1 MGASGQGRRF
11 ENSSRSVSFCPTLVE
26 VHDSLKELWA
36 SFYISVMEYLHIT
49 KRENRFTYYNY
60 FLIKY
65 FLFAEIHKEVYTW
78 NKQLNLDEEERKV
91 SIKGLIRKGI
101 IGLLIVLM
109 SVQGWHGIPIVDTN
123 TAYAADEFND
133 TLIET
138 TIPAV
143 GATEVDGAAPL
154 VIQFKEAVKKS
165 ESAVGNIVITRLQ
178 DNIPVAT
185 IRMDSSDVKIKG
197 TLADPDAPESVDGV
211 GKEVS
216 ITHPLLRGGT
226 YYVQFDSGSLV
237 TVDGTAVKGPTLQQ
251 WKFSTKGIGTAKVS
265 SYYPTLGAV
274 SVPTTSNI
282 QLTYNDSITAGAG
295 KIQIFQG
302 STVVEELD
310 ITAGSPRIVINGRT
324 LTIDPTNN
332 FSNGITYSVVMP
344 EGALRDSVG
353 NDVKGIIRGEWNF
366 TAFSSDPTVLTV
378 STLSPANGASNVS
391 LTNELTVTFSKEL
404 SSAYITGAVTL
415 KNANGVAVPATVLLN
430 STNNRQLRIIPL
442 SSLASN
448 TTYTVDI
455 QGGLLRDNAGN
466 LFTGLNGANSWT
478 FRTLSADTTAP
489 VLKTAK
495 MYSNNIIRLTYD
507 ELLSSLDPFASSF
520 TVTINGENRNVS
532 TSYVS
537 GDSVYVVLDTGVA
550 VGQVVRIAYSPG
562 TGTRKIQDMS
572 FNAAAAF
579 SARDVEN
586 GLDSIM
592 SKPRE
597 GTAYGNTISLYY
609 PETVYINSSDAARQ
623 FSVTADGESVGISS
637 ISTNN
642 SSLVTLSLNRSI
654 QNGEVVRVSYEPGSW
669 PVKDTRGQALAGF
682 SGFYV
687 RNSIDTKAPE
697 FKSAEVSGSTLWI
710 RYNEPLSRTNKPLKS
725 QYSVLVDGK
734 AVFVNDT
741 EIEDDLVTLT
751 LASAVASTQNVSLS
765 YVPGT
770 LRLTDLN
777 GNPAGYVNLAP
788 VTYTYGNGKI
798 LSAVLQGDTVS
809 INFKDPLQAQTALT
823 ASQFAVQLGGSAVSV
838 TSAATSGS
846 LLTLKLSSA
855 ATSGQT
861 GTVSYVPGAVP
872 LRDALNNTIAAF
884 GPLTLQVNGSSTG
897 SQASSRP
904 SWLTELD
911 ASSYGQALLV
921 MNNNTASAE
930 STMSRNNRSTRQFNV
945 DATKLIQTFEYAA
958 SVGKTSEPIVFEV
971 SDSESSAY
979 VGFPLNT
986 LTQIAASYRTG
997 SIGVKYGDRLWTVPL
1012 SNLDLTAMSRSVGT
1026 TGASTGVREPS
1037 FYVQLET
1044 VPVLASGT
1052 LDGMLINS
1060 GAQKLG
1066 NNTDVYLFAFNGNN
1080 NQRMELDLKSQLSMK
1095 LPANTP
1101 TATSVYTY
1109 IDPVTLML
1117 SNVPSSFKN
1126 TVGSVVIQGQINGN
1140 QTVAPVTHTVNYQD
1154 TASHWASAVI
1164 KELSAKWIISA
1175 PNGSFYRPN
1184 ENISRAEFAELVA
1197 RGLGLNGEPTAA
1209 SRFQDVRSGS
1219 VTSAYI
1225 GAAAEA
1231 GIITGN
1237 TDGTFKPDRPITR
1250 EQMAL
1255 MMVRAMNYGGKT
1267 VSLQSSAATTL
1278 SKFKDSNKIQS
1289 KDSVAKAVQEGIIQ
1303 GMTARTFEPQG
1314 NATRAQA
1321 AVMLKRVLD
1330 KLGYL

>member
-1 MGASGQGRRF
+1 M
-11 ENSSRSVSFCPTLVE
+11 E
-26 VHDSLKELWA
+26 LKRIA
-36 SFYISVMEYLHIT
+36 
-49 KRENRFTYYNY
+49 
-60 FLIKY
+60 
-65 FLFAEIHKEVYTW
+65 
-78 NKQLNLDEEERKV
+78 
-91 SIKGLIRKGI
+91 RKGMLGI
-101 IGLLIVLM
+101 LIVMLTA
-109 SVQGWHGIPIVDTN
+109 QGWLTGWSGVEQE
-123 TAYAADEFND
+123 AYAAHALSANGITNTVPAVKGTNVDSSVPFVIDFDKPVQKAPGTQSSIVIKRLDDNTTMGSVLVSSEQVVID
-133 TLIET
+133 PTPPIT
-138 TIPAV
+138 DPTIPDAGDNTPV
-143 GATEVDGAAPL
+143 PATGLRVTITLGKTLPGA
-154 VIQFKEAVKKS
+154 
-165 ESAVGNIVITRLQ
+165 
-178 DNIPVAT
+178 
-185 IRMDSSDVKIKG
+185 
-197 TLADPDAPESVDGV
+197 
-211 GKEVS
+211 
-216 ITHPLLRGGT
+216 T
-226 YYVQFDSGSLV
+226 YYVEIDNKSFVYADNTAFPGLTNKEWTFSTLGLGSTSLV
-237 TVDGTAVKGPTLQQ
+237 SRVPDNAAMVSL
-251 WKFSTKGIGTAKVS
+251 STKVVMTFDKPVTPGRGNLIIYQGRVGGTVFEQI
-265 SYYPTLGAV
+265 PV
-274 SVPTTSNI
+274 N
-282 QLTYNDSITAGAG
+282 AGA
-295 KIQIFQG
+295 
-302 STVVEELD
+302 
-310 ITAGSPRIVINGRT
+310 PRITGFGTN
-324 LTIDPTNN
+324 TITIVPTNN
-332 FSNGITYSVVMP
+332 WNNNTTYYIVMP
-344 EGALRDSVG
+344 EGYLRDSNENDISAISG
-353 NDVKGIIRGEWNF
+353 NVWGFNII
-366 TAFSSDPTVLTV
+366 SDPTSLMV
-378 STLSPANGASNVS
+378 STVSPANGTTNAP
-391 LTNELTVTFSKEL
+391 LTGNLTVTFNKEL
-404 SSAYITGAVTL
+404 DPNYIQNVTL
-415 KNANGVAVPATVLLN
+415 KKSNGATVASKTAIN
-430 STNNRQLRIIPL
+430 SSNNRQLLITPASAL
-442 SSLASN
+442 DSN
-448 TTYTVDI
+448 TNYVVDI
-455 QGGLLRDNAGN
+455 PANTFRDKAGN
-466 LFTGLNGANSWT
+466 TFTGLNGSTSWA
-478 FRTLSADTTAP
+478 FKTLSADTTAP
-489 VLKTAK
+489 VLKNAK
-495 MYSNNIIRLTYD
+495 MHSNNTIRLTYD
-507 ELLSSLDPFASSF
+507 EWLYSTNSLSSTYAV
-520 TVTINGENRNVS
+520 TVNGEKRNVS
-532 TSYVS
+532 STYIS

-550 VGQVVRIAYSPG
+550 VGQIVRITYAPG
-562 TGTRKIQDMS
+562 TTGNRLTDQS
-572 FNAAAAF
+572 SNAAAAF
-579 SARDVEN
+579 GARDVEN
-586 GLDSIM
+586 GLDSVM

-597 GTAYGNTISLYY
+597 GNVYYSTMTLYY
-609 PETVYINSSDAARQ
+609 PETVYITSSDAARQ
-623 FSVTADGESVGISS
+623 FSVTADQSAVGINS
-637 ISTNN
+637 ISVNN
-642 SSLVTLSLNRSI
+642 SSVVTLNLSRSVTD
-654 QNGEVVRVSYEPGSW
+654 GEVVRVAYTPGSW

-687 RNSIDTKAPE
+687 RNSIDTKPPE
-697 FKSAEVSGSTLWI
+697 FKSAEVSGNKLWM
-710 RYNEPLSRTNKPLKS
+710 RYNEPLNTTNKPLNS

-734 AVFVNDT
+734 PVFVNDS
-741 EIEDDLVTLT
+741 EIENDLVTLT
-751 LASAVASTQNVSLS
+751 LATAVKDTQNISLS
-765 YVPGT
+765 YVPGA

-777 GNPAGYVNLAP
+777 NNPAGYLNLTP

-798 LSAVLQGDTVS
+798 LSATLQGDTVQ
-809 INFKDPLQAQTALT
+809 INFRDSIQSQAALT
-823 ASQFAVQLGGSAVSV
+823 ASQFSVVIGNSTTTVLSASASGSVVTLKVDTSAV
-838 TSAATSGS
+838 TSTAT
-846 LLTLKLSSA
+846 
-855 ATSGQT
+855 QT

-872 LRDALNNTIAAF
+872 LRDASNVTVAAF
-884 GPLTLQVNGSSTG
+884 GPLTLQQTNNSSTG
-897 SQASSRP
+897 SQTNSIP
-904 SWLTELD
+904 VWLTELD
-911 ASSYGQALLV
+911 ASSYGQSLLV

-930 STMSRNNRSTRQFNV
+930 SAMSRNNRSTRQFNV
-945 DATKLIQTFEYAA
+945 DATKLIQSFEYASA
-958 SVGKTSEPIVFEV
+958 VGKTMEPIVFEIP
-971 SDSESSAY
+971 DSESSAY
-979 VGFPLNT
+979 VGFPLNA

-1117 SNVPSSFKN
+1117 SNVPSSFKS
-1126 TVGSVVIQGQINGN
+1126 TAGGMVIKGQINGN
-1140 QTVAPVTHTVNYQD
+1140 QTVAPVTRTVNYQD

>member
-1 MGASGQGRRF
+1 MKLNRIAKKGMLGILIVMLTAQGWLTGWSGVKQEVYAAHALSANGITNTVPAVKGTNVDSTVPF
-11 ENSSRSVSFCPTLVE
+11 VIDFDKPVQKAPGTQSS
-26 VHDSLKELWA
+26 
-36 SFYISVMEYLHIT
+36 I
-49 KRENRFTYYNY
+49 
-60 FLIKY
+60 LIKR
-65 FLFAEIHKEVYTW
+65 
-78 NKQLNLDEEERKV
+78 LDDNTTMGSVLV
-91 SIKGLIRKGI
+91 SSDQVVIDPTP
-101 IGLLIVLM
+101 
-109 SVQGWHGIPIVDTN
+109 PITDPTTPDAGDN
-123 TAYAADEFND
+123 T
-133 TLIET
+133 
-138 TIPAV
+138 
-143 GATEVDGAAPL
+143 
-154 VIQFKEAVKKS
+154 
-165 ESAVGNIVITRLQ
+165 
-178 DNIPVAT
+178 PVAATGLRVT
-185 IRMDSSDVKIKG
+185 I
-197 TLADPDAPESVDGV
+197 TL
-211 GKEVS
+211 GKDL
-216 ITHPLLRGGT
+216 PGAT
-226 YYVQFDSGSLV
+226 YYVEIDNKSFVYADNTPFPGLNNKEWTFSTLGLGSTSLV
-237 TVDGTAVKGPTLQQ
+237 SRVPDNAAMVSP
-251 WKFSTKGIGTAKVS
+251 STKVVMTFDKPVNAGRGNLIIYQGRVGGTVFEQI
-265 SYYPTLGAV
+265 PV
-274 SVPTTSNI
+274 N
-282 QLTYNDSITAGAG
+282 AG
-295 KIQIFQG
+295 
-302 STVVEELD
+302 T
-310 ITAGSPRIVINGRT
+310 PRITGFGTN
-324 LTIDPTNN
+324 TITIVPTNN
-332 FSNGITYSVVMP
+332 WNNNTTYYIVMP
-344 EGALRDSVG
+344 EGYLRDSNENDISAISG
-353 NDVKGIIRGEWNF
+353 NVWGFNVI
-366 TAFSSDPTVLTV
+366 SDPTSLMV
-378 STLSPANGASNVS
+378 STVSPANSTTNAP
-391 LTNELTVTFSKEL
+391 LTGNLTVTFNKEL
-404 SSAYITGAVTL
+404 DPKYIQNVTL
-415 KNANGVAVPATVLLN
+415 KKSNGATVASKTVMN
-430 STNNRQLRIIPL
+430 SANNRQLLITPTTAL
-442 SSLASN
+442 DSN
-448 TTYTVDI
+448 TNYVVDI
-455 QGGLLRDNAGN
+455 PANTFRDKAGN
-466 LFTGLNGANSWT
+466 TFTGLNGSTSWA
-478 FRTLSADTTAP
+478 FKTLSADTTAP
-489 VLKTAK
+489 VLKNAK
-495 MYSNNIIRLTYD
+495 MHSNNTIRLTYD
-507 ELLSSLDPFASSF
+507 EWLYSTNSLSSTYAV
-520 TVTINGENRNVS
+520 TVNGEKRNVS
-532 TSYVS
+532 STYIS

-550 VGQVVRIAYSPG
+550 VGQVVRIAYAPG
-562 TGTRKIQDMS
+562 TTGNRLTDQS
-572 FNAAAAF
+572 SNAAAAF
-579 SARDVEN
+579 GARDVEN
-586 GLDSIM
+586 GLDSVM

-597 GTAYGNTISLYY
+597 GNVYYSTITLYY
-609 PETVYINSSDAARQ
+609 PETVYITSSDAARQ
-623 FSVTADGESVGISS
+623 FSVTADQSAVGINS
-637 ISTNN
+637 ISING
-642 SSLVTLSLNRSI
+642 SSVVTLNLSRSI
-654 QNGEVVRVSYEPGSW
+654 TDGEVVRVAYTPGSW

-687 RNSIDTKAPE
+687 RNSIDTKPPE
-697 FKSAEVSGSTLWI
+697 FKSAEVSGNKLWM
-710 RYNEPLSRTNKPLKS
+710 RYNEPLNMTNQPLNS

-734 AVFVNDT
+734 PVFVNDS
-741 EIEDDLVTLT
+741 EIENDLVTLT
-751 LASAVASTQNVSLS
+751 LASAVKDTQNISLS
-765 YVPGT
+765 YVPGA

-777 GNPAGYVNLAP
+777 NNPAGYLNLTP

-798 LSAVLQGDTVS
+798 LSATLQGDTVQ
-809 INFKDPLQAQTALT
+809 INFRDSIQSQAALT
-823 ASQFAVQLGGSAVSV
+823 ASQFSVVIGNSTTTVLSASASGSVVTLKVDTSAV
-838 TSAATSGS
+838 TSTATP
-846 LLTLKLSSA
+846 
-855 ATSGQT
+855 T

-872 LRDALNNTIAAF
+872 LRDASNVTVAAF
-884 GPLTLQVNGSSTG
+884 GPLTLQQTNNSSTS
-897 SQASSRP
+897 SQTKSLPA
-904 SWLTELD
+904 WLTELD
-911 ASSYGQALLV
+911 ASSYSQSLLV

-930 STMSRNNRSTRQFNV
+930 SAMSRNNRSTRQFNV
-945 DATKLIQTFEYAA
+945 DATKLIQTFEYASA
-958 SVGKTSEPIVFEV
+958 VGKTMEPIVFEIP
-971 SDSESSAY
+971 DSESSAY
-979 VGFPLNT
+979 VGFPLNA

-1026 TGASTGVREPS
+1026 TGVSTGVREPS

-1117 SNVPSSFKN
+1117 SNVPSSFKS
-1126 TVGSVVIQGQINGN
+1126 TVGGMVIKGQINGN

-1184 ENISRAEFAELVA
+1184 ENITRAEFAELVA

>member
-1 MGASGQGRRF
+1 M
-11 ENSSRSVSFCPTLVE
+11 E
-26 VHDSLKELWA
+26 LKRIA
-36 SFYISVMEYLHIT
+36 
-49 KRENRFTYYNY
+49 
-60 FLIKY
+60 
-65 FLFAEIHKEVYTW
+65 
-78 NKQLNLDEEERKV
+78 
-91 SIKGLIRKGI
+91 RKGMLGI
-101 IGLLIVLM
+101 LIVMLTA
-109 SVQGWHGIPIVDTN
+109 QGWLTGWSGVEQG
-123 TAYAADEFND
+123 AYAAHVLSANGI
-133 TLIET
+133 TNT
-138 TIPAV
+138 VPAV
-143 GATEVDGAAPL
+143 KGTNV
-154 VIQFKEAVKKS
+154 
-165 ESAVGNIVITRLQ
+165 
-178 DNIPVAT
+178 
-185 IRMDSSDVKIKG
+185 DSSIPFVIDFDKPVQKATGTQSSILIKRLDDNTTMG
-197 TLADPDAPESVDGV
+197 SVLVSSDQVVIDPTPPITDPTTPDAGDSTPVPAIGLRV
-211 GKEVS
+211 TITLGK
-216 ITHPLLRGGT
+216 TLPGAT
-226 YYVQFDSGSLV
+226 YYVEIDNKSFVYADNTPFPGLTNKEWTFSALGLGSTSLV
-237 TVDGTAVKGPTLQQ
+237 SRVPDNAAMVSL
-251 WKFSTKGIGTAKVS
+251 STKVEMTFAKPV
-265 SYYPTLGAV
+265 
-274 SVPTTSNI
+274 
-282 QLTYNDSITAGAG
+282 TAGRGNLIIYQGRVGGTVFEQIPVNAG
-295 KIQIFQG
+295 
-302 STVVEELD
+302 
-310 ITAGSPRIVINGRT
+310 APRITGFGTN
-324 LTIDPTNN
+324 TITIVPTNN
-332 FSNGITYSVVMP
+332 WNNNTTYYIVMP
-344 EGALRDSVG
+344 EGYLRDSNENDISAISG
-353 NDVKGIIRGEWNF
+353 NVWGFNII
-366 TAFSSDPTVLTV
+366 SDPTSLMV
-378 STLSPANGASNVS
+378 STVSPANGTTNAP
-391 LTNELTVTFSKEL
+391 LTGNLTATFNKEL
-404 SSAYITGAVTL
+404 DPNYIQNVTL
-415 KNANGVAVPATVLLN
+415 KKTNGATVASKTAIN
-430 STNNRQLRIIPL
+430 SSNNRQLLITPASAL
-442 SSLASN
+442 DSN
-448 TTYTVDI
+448 TNYVVDI
-455 QGGLLRDNAGN
+455 PANTFRDKAGN
-466 LFTGLNGANSWT
+466 TFTGLNGSTSWA
-478 FRTLSADTTAP
+478 FKTLSADTTAP
-489 VLKTAK
+489 VLKNAK
-495 MYSNNIIRLTYD
+495 MHSNNTIRLTYD
-507 ELLSSLDPFASSF
+507 EWLYSTNSLSSTYAV
-520 TVTINGENRNVS
+520 TVNGEKRNVS
-532 TSYVS
+532 STYIS

-550 VGQVVRIAYSPG
+550 VGQVVRIAYAPG
-562 TGTRKIQDMS
+562 TTGNRLTDQS
-572 FNAAAAF
+572 SNAAAAF
-579 SARDVEN
+579 GARDVEN
-586 GLDSIM
+586 GLDSVM

-597 GTAYGNTISLYY
+597 GNVYYSTMTLYY
-609 PETVYINSSDAARQ
+609 PETVYITSSDAARQ
-623 FSVTADGESVGISS
+623 FSVTADQSAVGINS
-637 ISTNN
+637 ISVNN
-642 SSLVTLSLNRSI
+642 SSVVTLNLSRSVTD
-654 QNGEVVRVSYEPGSW
+654 GEVVRVAYTPGSW

-687 RNSIDTKAPE
+687 RNSIDTKPPE
-697 FKSAEVSGSTLWI
+697 FKSAEVSGNKLWM
-710 RYNEPLSRTNKPLKS
+710 RYNEPLNTTNKPLNS

-734 AVFVNDT
+734 PVFVNDS
-741 EIEDDLVTLT
+741 EIENDLVTLT
-751 LASAVASTQNVSLS
+751 LASAVKDTQNISLS
-765 YVPGT
+765 YVPGA

-777 GNPAGYVNLAP
+777 NNPAGYLNLTP

-798 LSAVLQGDTVS
+798 LSATLQGDTVQ
-809 INFKDPLQAQTALT
+809 INFRDSIQSQAALT
-823 ASQFAVQLGGSAVSV
+823 ASQFSVVIGNSTTTVLSASASGSVVTLKVDTSAV
-838 TSAATSGS
+838 TSTAT
-846 LLTLKLSSA
+846 
-855 ATSGQT
+855 QT

-872 LRDALNNTIAAF
+872 LRDASNVTITAF
-884 GPLTLQVNGSSTG
+884 GPLTLQQTNNSSTS
-897 SQASSRP
+897 SQTNSLPA
-904 SWLTELD
+904 WLTELD
-911 ASSYGQALLV
+911 ASSYGQSLLV

-930 STMSRNNRSTRQFNV
+930 SAMSRNNRSTRQFNV
-945 DATKLIQTFEYAA
+945 DATKLIKTFEYASA
-958 SVGKTSEPIVFEV
+958 VGKTMEPIVFEIP
-971 SDSESSAY
+971 DSESSAY
-979 VGFPLNT
+979 VGFPLNA

-1117 SNVPSSFKN
+1117 SNVPSSFKS
-1126 TVGSVVIQGQINGN
+1126 TAGGMVIKGQINGN
-1140 QTVAPVTHTVNYQD
+1140 QTVAPVTRTVNYQD

>member
-1 MGASGQGRRF
+1 
-11 ENSSRSVSFCPTLVE
+11 
-26 VHDSLKELWA
+26 
-36 SFYISVMEYLHIT
+36 
-49 KRENRFTYYNY
+49 
-60 FLIKY
+60 
-65 FLFAEIHKEVYTW
+65 
-78 NKQLNLDEEERKV
+78 
-91 SIKGLIRKGI
+91 
-101 IGLLIVLM
+101 
-109 SVQGWHGIPIVDTN
+109 
-123 TAYAADEFND
+123 
-133 TLIET
+133 
-138 TIPAV
+138 
-143 GATEVDGAAPL
+143 
-154 VIQFKEAVKKS
+154 
-165 ESAVGNIVITRLQ
+165 
-178 DNIPVAT
+178 
-185 IRMDSSDVKIKG
+185 
-197 TLADPDAPESVDGV
+197 
-211 GKEVS
+211 
-216 ITHPLLRGGT
+216 
-226 YYVQFDSGSLV
+226 
-237 TVDGTAVKGPTLQQ
+237 
-251 WKFSTKGIGTAKVS
+251 
-265 SYYPTLGAV
+265 
-274 SVPTTSNI
+274 
-282 QLTYNDSITAGAG
+282 
-295 KIQIFQG
+295 
-302 STVVEELD
+302 
-310 ITAGSPRIVINGRT
+310 
-324 LTIDPTNN
+324 
-332 FSNGITYSVVMP
+332 MP
-344 EGALRDSVG
+344 EGFLRDQQG
-353 NDVKGIIRGEWNF
+353 NDINSINGMDWGFNVQ
-366 TAFSSDPTVLTV
+366 SDPTSLTV
-378 STLSPANGASNVS
+378 STVSPTNGTTNAPLTGNLTITFNKELDPIFTGKAILKKANGA
-391 LTNELTVTFSKEL
+391 TVESTTTFS
-404 SSAYITGAVTL
+404 S
-415 KNANGVAVPATVLLN
+415 
-430 STNNRQLRIIPL
+430 NNRQLIITPTSTL
-442 SSLASN
+442 ENNSS
-448 TTYTVDI
+448 YTVDI
-455 QGGLLRDNAGN
+455 PANTFRDQAGN
-466 LFTGLNGANSWT
+466 TFAGLNGSTAWA
-478 FRTLSADTTAP
+478 FKTLSRDTTVP
-489 VLKTAK
+489 VIKSAK
-495 MYSNNIIRLTYD
+495 MHSNNTIRLTYD
-507 ELLSSLDPFASSF
+507 KWLNDISPLSSSY
-520 TVTINGENRNVS
+520 TVTVNGENRNVS
-532 TSYVS
+532 STYIS

-550 VGQVVRIAYSPG
+550 VGQIVRITYAPG
-562 TGTRKIQDMS
+562 TTGNRLTDQS
-572 FNAAAAF
+572 SNAAAAF
-579 SARDVEN
+579 GARDVEN
-586 GLDSIM
+586 GLDSVM

-597 GTAYGNTISLYY
+597 GNVYYSTMTLYY
-609 PETVYINSSDAARQ
+609 PETVYITSSDAARQ
-623 FSVTADGESVGISS
+623 FSVTADQSAVGINS
-637 ISTNN
+637 ISING
-642 SSLVTLSLNRSI
+642 SSVVTLNLSRSI
-654 QNGEVVRVSYEPGSW
+654 TDGEVVRVAYTPGSW

-687 RNSIDTKAPE
+687 RNSIDTKPPE
-697 FKSAEVSGSTLWI
+697 FKSAEVSGNKLWM
-710 RYNEPLSRTNKPLKS
+710 RYNEPLNTTNKPLNS

-734 AVFVNDT
+734 PVFVNDS
-741 EIEDDLVTLT
+741 EIENDLVTLT
-751 LASAVASTQNVSLS
+751 LASAVKDTQNISLS
-765 YVPGT
+765 YVPGA

-777 GNPAGYVNLAP
+777 NNPAGYLNLTP

-798 LSAVLQGDTVS
+798 LSATLQGDTVQ
-809 INFKDPLQAQTALT
+809 INFRDSIQSQAALT
-823 ASQFAVQLGGSAVSV
+823 ASQFSVVIGNSTTTVLSASASGSVV
-838 TSAATSGS
+838 TLKVDTSAITSIAT
-846 LLTLKLSSA
+846 
-855 ATSGQT
+855 QT

-872 LRDALNNTIAAF
+872 LRDASNVTVAAF
-884 GPLTLQVNGSSTG
+884 GPLTLQQTNNSSTS
-897 SQASSRP
+897 SQTNSLPA
-904 SWLTELD
+904 WLTELD
-911 ASSYGQALLV
+911 ASSYGQSLLV

-930 STMSRNNRSTRQFNV
+930 SAMSRNNRSTRQFNV
-945 DATKLIQTFEYAA
+945 DATKLIKTFEYASA
-958 SVGKTSEPIVFEV
+958 VGKTMEPIVFEV
-971 SDSESSAY
+971 PDSESSAY
-979 VGFPLNT
+979 VGFPLNA

-1117 SNVPSSFKN
+1117 SNVPSSFKS
-1126 TVGSVVIQGQINGN
+1126 TAGGMVIKGQINGN
-1140 QTVAPVTHTVNYQD
+1140 QTVAPVTRTVNYQD

>member
-1 MGASGQGRRF
+1 
-11 ENSSRSVSFCPTLVE
+11 
-26 VHDSLKELWA
+26 LK
-36 SFYISVMEYLHIT
+36 
-49 KRENRFTYYNY
+49 
-60 FLIKY
+60 
-65 FLFAEIHKEVYTW
+65 
-78 NKQLNLDEEERKV
+78 QDEEEGTV
-91 SIKGLIRKGI
+91 SLKRTARRGI
-101 IGLLIVLM
+101 IGLLIMLM
-109 SVQGWHGIPIVDTN
+109 SIQGWQGIPFMNTN
-123 TAYAADEFND
+123 TVYAADEFND
-133 TLIET
+133 TLIEA

-154 VIQFKEAVKKS
+154 VIRFKEAVKKS
-165 ESAVGNIVITRLQ
+165 ENAVGNVVIRRFQ
-178 DNIPVAT
+178 DNTPVAT

-197 TLADPDAPESVDGV
+197 TLADPDAPESVEGV
-211 GKEVS
+211 GEEVS
-216 ITHPLLRGGT
+216 IAHPLLRGGT
-226 YYVQFDSGSLV
+226 YYIQFDSGSLL
-237 TVDGTAVKGPTLQQ
+237 TADGGTAVKGLTSQQ
-251 WKFSTKGIGTAKVS
+251 WKFSTKGIGTAKVT
-265 SYYPTLGAV
+265 SYFPNLGAV

-282 QLTYNDSITAGAG
+282 QLTYSDSISAGAG
-295 KIQIFQG
+295 KIQLLQG
-302 STVVEELD
+302 STVVEEVD
-310 ITAGSPRIVINGRT
+310 IAAAAPRIVINGRT

-332 FSNGITYSVVMP
+332 FLNNTTYSVVIP
-344 EGALRDSVG
+344 EGVLRDSVG
-353 NDVKGIIRGEWNF
+353 NDVKGISQGEWNF
-366 TAFSSDPTVLTV
+366 TAFSSDPSALTV
-378 STLSPANGASNVS
+378 SSLSPTNGASNVS

-404 SSAYITGAVTL
+404 SSAYITGAVIL
-415 KNANGVAVPATVLLN
+415 KNANGVAIPATVLLN

-442 SSLASN
+442 NGLTSN

-455 QGGLLRDNAGN
+455 LGGFLRDNAGN

-478 FRTLSADTTAP
+478 FRTLGSDTTAP

-495 MYSNNIIRLTYD
+495 MYSNSIIRLTYD
-507 ELLSSLDPFASSF
+507 ELLSSIDPFASSF
-520 TVTINGENRNVS
+520 TVTVNGENRNVS

-550 VGQVVRIAYSPG
+550 VGQVVRIAYAPG
-562 TGTRKIQDMS
+562 TGTRKIQDLS

-586 GLDSIM
+586 NLDSIM

-597 GTAYGNTISLYY
+597 GTAYNSTISLYY
-609 PETVYINSSDAARQ
+609 PETVYINSSDAVRQ
-623 FSVTADGESVGISS
+623 FSVTADGISVGINS

-642 SSLVTLSLNRSI
+642 SSLVTLSLSRSI

-687 RNSIDTKAPE
+687 RNSLDTKAPE
-697 FKSAEVSGSTLWI
+697 FKNAEVSGTTLWI

-751 LASAVASTQNVSLS
+751 LASAVSSTQNVSLS

-777 GNPAGYVNLAP
+777 GNPAGYINLAP

-823 ASQFAVQLGGSAVSV
+823 ASQFNVQLGGSAVSV
-838 TSAATSGS
+838 LSAASSGS
-846 LLTLKLSSA
+846 VVTLKLSSS

-872 LRDALNNTIAAF
+872 LRDALNNTIVAF
-884 GPLTLQVNGSSTG
+884 GPLNLQVNGSSTG
-897 SQASSRP
+897 SQTNGRP

-911 ASSYGQALLV
+911 ASSYGQAVLV
-921 MNNNTASAE
+921 ISNDTATNVSA
-930 STMSRNNRSTRQFNV
+930 MSRNNLSTRQFNV
-945 DATKLIQTFEYAA
+945 DAAKLLQAFEYART
-958 SVGKTSEPIVFEV
+958 VGKTALPVVFEMNA
-971 SDSESSAY
+971 DESSAY
-979 VGFPLNT
+979 VGFPLSA
-986 LTQIAASYRTG
+986 LAQLASSNRTG
-997 SIGVKYGDRLWTVPL
+997 SIGIKYGDRLWTLPL
-1012 SNLDLTAMSRSVGT
+1012 SGLDVSSMIQGVGGSTSVG
-1026 TGASTGVREPS
+1026 SS
-1037 FYVQLET
+1037 YLYVQIET
-1044 VPVLASGT
+1044 VPVSGSGT
-1052 LDGMLINS
+1052 LDGLLLAA

-1066 NNTDVYLFAFNGNN
+1066 NNTNIYLSAFNGNN
-1080 NQRMELDLKSQLSMK
+1080 NLRVEQNIKSLLAIQLPLK
-1095 LPANTP
+1095 TP
-1101 TATSVYTY
+1101 TTTSGLTY
-1109 IDPVTLML
+1109 MDPGTFIL
-1117 SNVPSSFKN
+1117 SNVPSSFKTTIN
-1126 TVGSVVIQGQINGN
+1126 GVVIQGQLNGN
-1140 QTVAPVTHTVNYQD
+1140 QTVVPVTHIVNYQD
-1154 TASHWASAVI
+1154 TSSHWASAVI
-1164 KELSAKWIISA
+1164 KELSAKWIIGT
-1175 PNGSFYRPN
+1175 PNGSFYGPN
-1184 ENISRAEFAELVA
+1184 QNITRAEFAELVA
-1197 RGLGLNGEPTAA
+1197 RGLGLPGNQTAA
-1209 SRFQDVRSGS
+1209 GRFRDVLGGGT
-1219 VTSAYI
+1219 TSAYI

-1250 EQMAL
+1250 EQMSI

-1267 VSLQSSAATTL
+1267 VSLQSSAASTL

-1303 GMTARTFEPQG
+1303 GMTSKTFVPQG

-1321 AVMLKRVLD
+1321 AVMLKRALD

>member
-1 MGASGQGRRF
+1 M
-11 ENSSRSVSFCPTLVE
+11 E
-26 VHDSLKELWA
+26 LKRIA
-36 SFYISVMEYLHIT
+36 
-49 KRENRFTYYNY
+49 
-60 FLIKY
+60 
-65 FLFAEIHKEVYTW
+65 
-78 NKQLNLDEEERKV
+78 
-91 SIKGLIRKGI
+91 RKGMLGI
-101 IGLLIVLM
+101 LIVMLTA
-109 SVQGWHGIPIVDTN
+109 QGWLTGWSGVEQG
-123 TAYAADEFND
+123 AYAAHVLSANGI
-133 TLIET
+133 TNT
-138 TIPAV
+138 VPAV
-143 GATEVDGAAPL
+143 KGTNV
-154 VIQFKEAVKKS
+154 
-165 ESAVGNIVITRLQ
+165 
-178 DNIPVAT
+178 
-185 IRMDSSDVKIKG
+185 DSSIPFVIDFDKPVQKAPGTQSSILIKRLDDNTTMG
-197 TLADPDAPESVDGV
+197 SVLVSSEQVVIDPTPPITDPTTPDAGDNTPVPATGLRV
-211 GKEVS
+211 TITLGK
-216 ITHPLLRGGT
+216 TLPGAT
-226 YYVQFDSGSLV
+226 YYVEIDNKSFVYADNTAFPGLTNKEWTFSTLGLGSTSLV
-237 TVDGTAVKGPTLQQ
+237 SRVPDNAAMVSL
-251 WKFSTKGIGTAKVS
+251 STKVVMTFDKPVTPGRGNLIIYQGRVGGTVFEQI
-265 SYYPTLGAV
+265 PV
-274 SVPTTSNI
+274 N
-282 QLTYNDSITAGAG
+282 AGA
-295 KIQIFQG
+295 
-302 STVVEELD
+302 
-310 ITAGSPRIVINGRT
+310 PRITGFGTN
-324 LTIDPTNN
+324 TITIVPTNN
-332 FSNGITYSVVMP
+332 WNNNTTYYIVMP
-344 EGALRDSVG
+344 EGYLRDSNENDISAISG
-353 NDVKGIIRGEWNF
+353 NVWGFNII
-366 TAFSSDPTVLTV
+366 SDPTSLMV
-378 STLSPANGASNVS
+378 STVSPANGTTNAP
-391 LTNELTVTFSKEL
+391 LTGNLTVTFNKEL
-404 SSAYITGAVTL
+404 DPNYIQNVTL
-415 KNANGVAVPATVLLN
+415 KKSNGATVASKTAIN
-430 STNNRQLRIIPL
+430 SANNRQLLITPANAL
-442 SSLASN
+442 DSN
-448 TTYTVDI
+448 TNYVVDI
-455 QGGLLRDNAGN
+455 PANTFRDKAGN
-466 LFTGLNGANSWT
+466 TFTGLNGSTSWA
-478 FRTLSADTTAP
+478 FKTLSADTTAP
-489 VLKTAK
+489 VLKNAK
-495 MYSNNIIRLTYD
+495 MHSNNTIRLTYD
-507 ELLSSLDPFASSF
+507 EWLYSTNSLSSTYAV
-520 TVTINGENRNVS
+520 TVNGEKRNVS
-532 TSYVS
+532 STYIS

-550 VGQVVRIAYSPG
+550 VGQVVRIAYAPG
-562 TGTRKIQDMS
+562 TTGNRLTDQS
-572 FNAAAAF
+572 SNAAAAF
-579 SARDVEN
+579 GARDVEN
-586 GLDSIM
+586 GLDSVM

-597 GTAYGNTISLYY
+597 GNVYYSTMTLYY
-609 PETVYINSSDAARQ
+609 PETVYITSSDAARQ
-623 FSVTADGESVGISS
+623 FSVTADQSAVGINS
-637 ISTNN
+637 ISVNN
-642 SSLVTLSLNRSI
+642 SSVVTLNLSRSVTD
-654 QNGEVVRVSYEPGSW
+654 GEVVRVAYTPGSW

-687 RNSIDTKAPE
+687 RNSIDTKPPE
-697 FKSAEVSGSTLWI
+697 FKSAEVSGNKLWM
-710 RYNEPLSRTNKPLKS
+710 RYNEPLNTTNKPLNS

-734 AVFVNDT
+734 PVFVNDS
-741 EIEDDLVTLT
+741 EIENDLVTLT
-751 LASAVASTQNVSLS
+751 LASAVKDTQNISLS
-765 YVPGT
+765 YVPGA

-777 GNPAGYVNLAP
+777 NNPAGYLNLTP

-798 LSAVLQGDTVS
+798 LSATLQGDTVQ
-809 INFKDPLQAQTALT
+809 INFRDSIQSQAALT
-823 ASQFAVQLGGSAVSV
+823 ASQFSVVIGNSTTTVLSASASGSVVTLKVDTSAV
-838 TSAATSGS
+838 TSTAT
-846 LLTLKLSSA
+846 
-855 ATSGQT
+855 QT

-872 LRDALNNTIAAF
+872 LRDASNVTVAAF
-884 GPLTLQVNGSSTG
+884 GPLTLQQTNNSSTS
-897 SQASSRP
+897 SQTNSLPA
-904 SWLTELD
+904 WLTELD
-911 ASSYGQALLV
+911 ASSYGQSLLV

-930 STMSRNNRSTRQFNV
+930 SAMSRNNRSTRQFNV
-945 DATKLIQTFEYAA
+945 DATKLIKTFEYASA
-958 SVGKTSEPIVFEV
+958 VGKTMEPIVFEIP
-971 SDSESSAY
+971 DSESSAY
-979 VGFPLNT
+979 VGFPLNA

-1117 SNVPSSFKN
+1117 SNVPSSFKS
-1126 TVGSVVIQGQINGN
+1126 TAGGMVIKGQINGN
-1140 QTVAPVTHTVNYQD
+1140 QTVAPVTRTVNYQD

-1209 SRFQDVRSGS
+1209 SRFQDVRNGS

>member
-1 MGASGQGRRF
+1 MK
-11 ENSSRSVSFCPTLVE
+11 
-26 VHDSLKELWA
+26 LKRIA
-36 SFYISVMEYLHIT
+36 
-49 KRENRFTYYNY
+49 
-60 FLIKY
+60 
-65 FLFAEIHKEVYTW
+65 
-78 NKQLNLDEEERKV
+78 
-91 SIKGLIRKGI
+91 RKGI
-101 IGLLIVLM
+101 LGLLIVMLTA
-109 SVQGWHGIPIVDTN
+109 QGWLTGWSGVERE
-123 TAYAADEFND
+123 AYAAHALSANGI
-133 TLIET
+133 TNT
-138 TIPAV
+138 VPAV
-143 GATEVDGAAPL
+143 KGTNV
-154 VIQFKEAVKKS
+154 
-165 ESAVGNIVITRLQ
+165 
-178 DNIPVAT
+178 
-185 IRMDSSDVKIKG
+185 DSSVPFVIDFDKPVQKAPGTQSSILIKRLDDNTTMG
-197 TLADPDAPESVDGV
+197 SVLVSSDQVVIDPTPPITDPTTPDAGDSTPVPAIGLRV
-211 GKEVS
+211 TITLGK
-216 ITHPLLRGGT
+216 TLPGAT
-226 YYVQFDSGSLV
+226 YYVEIDNKSFVYADNTAFPGLTNKEWTFSTRGLGSTSLV
-237 TVDGTAVKGPTLQQ
+237 SRVPDNAAMVSL
-251 WKFSTKGIGTAKVS
+251 STKVVMTFDKPV
-265 SYYPTLGAV
+265 
-274 SVPTTSNI
+274 
-282 QLTYNDSITAGAG
+282 TAGRG
-295 KIQIFQG
+295 NLIIYQGRVGGTVFEQIP
-302 STVVEELD
+302 VN
-310 ITAGSPRIVINGRT
+310 AGSPRITGFGTN
-324 LTIDPTNN
+324 TITIVPTNN
-332 FSNGITYSVVMP
+332 WNNNTTYYIVMP
-344 EGALRDSVG
+344 EGYLRDSNENDISAISG
-353 NDVKGIIRGEWNF
+353 NVWGFNII
-366 TAFSSDPTVLTV
+366 SDPTSLMV
-378 STLSPANGASNVS
+378 STVSPANGTTNAP
-391 LTNELTVTFSKEL
+391 LTGNLTVTFNKEL
-404 SSAYITGAVTL
+404 DPNYIQNVTL
-415 KNANGVAVPATVLLN
+415 KKSNGATVASKTVMN
-430 STNNRQLRIIPL
+430 SANNRQLLITPANAL
-442 SSLASN
+442 DSN
-448 TTYTVDI
+448 TNYVVDI
-455 QGGLLRDNAGN
+455 PANTFRDKAGN
-466 LFTGLNGANSWT
+466 TFTGLNGSTSWA
-478 FRTLSADTTAP
+478 FKTLSADTTAP
-489 VLKTAK
+489 VLKNAK
-495 MYSNNIIRLTYD
+495 MHSNNTIRLTYD
-507 ELLSSLDPFASSF
+507 EWLYSTNSLSSTYAV
-520 TVTINGENRNVS
+520 TVNGEKRNVS
-532 TSYVS
+532 STYIS

-550 VGQVVRIAYSPG
+550 VGQVVRIAYAPG
-562 TGTRKIQDMS
+562 TTGNRLTDQS
-572 FNAAAAF
+572 SNAAAAF
-579 SARDVEN
+579 GARDVEN
-586 GLDSIM
+586 GLDSVM

-597 GTAYGNTISLYY
+597 GNVYYSTMTLYY
-609 PETVYINSSDAARQ
+609 PETVYITSSDAARQ
-623 FSVTADGESVGISS
+623 FSVTADQSAVGINS
-637 ISTNN
+637 ISING
-642 SSLVTLSLNRSI
+642 SSVVTLNLSRSI
-654 QNGEVVRVSYEPGSW
+654 TDGEVVRVAYTPGSW

-687 RNSIDTKAPE
+687 RNSIDTKPPE
-697 FKSAEVSGSTLWI
+697 FKSAEVSGNKLWM
-710 RYNEPLSRTNKPLKS
+710 RYNEPLNTTNKPLNS

-734 AVFVNDT
+734 PVFVNDS
-741 EIEDDLVTLT
+741 EIENDLVTLT
-751 LASAVASTQNVSLS
+751 LASAVKDTQNISLS
-765 YVPGT
+765 YVPGA

-777 GNPAGYVNLAP
+777 NNPAGYLNLTP

-798 LSAVLQGDTVS
+798 LSATLQGDTVQ
-809 INFKDPLQAQTALT
+809 INFRDSIQSQAALT
-823 ASQFAVQLGGSAVSV
+823 ASQFSVVIGNSTTTVLSASASGSVVTLKVDTSAV
-838 TSAATSGS
+838 TSTAT
-846 LLTLKLSSA
+846 
-855 ATSGQT
+855 QT

-872 LRDALNNTIAAF
+872 LRDASNVTVAAF
-884 GPLTLQVNGSSTG
+884 GPLTLQQTNNSSTS
-897 SQASSRP
+897 SQTNSLPA
-904 SWLTELD
+904 WLTELD
-911 ASSYGQALLV
+911 ASSYGQSLLV

-930 STMSRNNRSTRQFNV
+930 SAMSRNNRSTRQFNV
-945 DATKLIQTFEYAA
+945 DATKLIKTFEYASA
-958 SVGKTSEPIVFEV
+958 VGKTMEPIVFEIP
-971 SDSESSAY
+971 DSESSAY
-979 VGFPLNT
+979 VGFPLNA

-1117 SNVPSSFKN
+1117 SNVPSSFKS
-1126 TVGSVVIQGQINGN
+1126 TAGGIVIQGQINGN

-1250 EQMAL
+1250 EQMAI
-1255 MMVRAMNYGGKT
+1255 MMVRALNYGGKT

>member
-1 MGASGQGRRF
+1 M
-11 ENSSRSVSFCPTLVE
+11 E
-26 VHDSLKELWA
+26 LKRIA
-36 SFYISVMEYLHIT
+36 
-49 KRENRFTYYNY
+49 
-60 FLIKY
+60 
-65 FLFAEIHKEVYTW
+65 
-78 NKQLNLDEEERKV
+78 
-91 SIKGLIRKGI
+91 RKGMLGI
-101 IGLLIVLM
+101 LIVMLTA
-109 SVQGWHGIPIVDTN
+109 QGWLTGWSGVEQG
-123 TAYAADEFND
+123 AYAAHALSANGI
-133 TLIET
+133 TNT
-138 TIPAV
+138 VPAV
-143 GATEVDGAAPL
+143 KGT
-154 VIQFKEAVKKS
+154 
-165 ESAVGNIVITRLQ
+165 NI
-178 DNIPVAT
+178 
-185 IRMDSSDVKIKG
+185 DSSVPFVIDFDKPVQKAPGTQSSILIKRLDDNTTMG
-197 TLADPDAPESVDGV
+197 SVLVSSEQVVIDPTPPITDPTTPDAGDNTPVPATGLRV
-211 GKEVS
+211 TITLGK
-216 ITHPLLRGGT
+216 TLPGAT
-226 YYVQFDSGSLV
+226 YYVEIDNKSFVYADNTAFPGLTNKEWTFSTLGLGSTSLV
-237 TVDGTAVKGPTLQQ
+237 SRVPDNAAMVSL
-251 WKFSTKGIGTAKVS
+251 STKVVMTFDKPVTPGRGNLFIYQGRVGGTVFEQI
-265 SYYPTLGAV
+265 PV
-274 SVPTTSNI
+274 N
-282 QLTYNDSITAGAG
+282 AGA
-295 KIQIFQG
+295 
-302 STVVEELD
+302 
-310 ITAGSPRIVINGRT
+310 PRITGFGTN
-324 LTIDPTNN
+324 TITIVPTNN
-332 FSNGITYSVVMP
+332 WNNNTTYYIVMP
-344 EGALRDSVG
+344 EGYLRDSNENDISAISG
-353 NDVKGIIRGEWNF
+353 NVWGFNII
-366 TAFSSDPTVLTV
+366 SDPTSLMV
-378 STLSPANGASNVS
+378 STVSPANGTTNAP
-391 LTNELTVTFSKEL
+391 LTGNLTVTFNKEL
-404 SSAYITGAVTL
+404 DPNYIQNVTL
-415 KNANGVAVPATVLLN
+415 KKSNGATVASKTAIN
-430 STNNRQLRIIPL
+430 SSNNRQLLITPASAL
-442 SSLASN
+442 DSN
-448 TTYTVDI
+448 TNYVVDI
-455 QGGLLRDNAGN
+455 PANTFRDKTGN
-466 LFTGLNGANSWT
+466 TFTGLNGSTSWA
-478 FRTLSADTTAP
+478 FKTLSADTTAP
-489 VLKTAK
+489 VLKNAK
-495 MYSNNIIRLTYD
+495 MHSNNTIRLTYD
-507 ELLSSLDPFASSF
+507 EWLYSTNSLSSTYAV
-520 TVTINGENRNVS
+520 TVNGEKRNVS
-532 TSYVS
+532 STYIS

-550 VGQVVRIAYSPG
+550 VGQVVRIAYAPG
-562 TGTRKIQDMS
+562 TTGNRLTDQS
-572 FNAAAAF
+572 SNAAAAF
-579 SARDVEN
+579 GARDVEN
-586 GLDSIM
+586 GLDSVM

-597 GTAYGNTISLYY
+597 GNVYYSTMTLYY
-609 PETVYINSSDAARQ
+609 PETVYITSSDAARQ
-623 FSVTADGESVGISS
+623 FSVTADQSAVGINS
-637 ISTNN
+637 ISING
-642 SSLVTLSLNRSI
+642 SSVVTLNLSRSI
-654 QNGEVVRVSYEPGSW
+654 TDGEVVRVAYTPGSW

-687 RNSIDTKAPE
+687 RNSIDTKPPE
-697 FKSAEVSGSTLWI
+697 FKSAEVSGNKLWM
-710 RYNEPLSRTNKPLKS
+710 RYNEPMNTTNKPLNS

-734 AVFVNDT
+734 PVFVNDS
-741 EIEDDLVTLT
+741 EIENDLVTLT
-751 LASAVASTQNVSLS
+751 LASAVKDTQNISLS
-765 YVPGT
+765 YVPGA

-777 GNPAGYVNLAP
+777 NNPAGYLNLTP

-798 LSAVLQGDTVS
+798 LSATLQGDTVQ
-809 INFKDPLQAQTALT
+809 INFRDSIQSQAALT
-823 ASQFAVQLGGSAVSV
+823 ASQFSVVIGNSNTTVLSASASGSVVTLKVDTSAV
-838 TSAATSGS
+838 TSTAT
-846 LLTLKLSSA
+846 
-855 ATSGQT
+855 QT

-872 LRDALNNTIAAF
+872 LRDASNVTVAAF
-884 GPLTLQVNGSSTG
+884 GPLTLQQTNNSSTS
-897 SQASSRP
+897 SQTNSLPA
-904 SWLTELD
+904 WLTELD
-911 ASSYGQALLV
+911 ASSYGQSLLV

-930 STMSRNNRSTRQFNV
+930 SAMSRNNRSTRQFNV
-945 DATKLIQTFEYAA
+945 DATKLIQTFEYASA
-958 SVGKTSEPIVFEV
+958 VGKTMEPIVFEIP
-971 SDSESSAY
+971 DSESSAY
-979 VGFPLNT
+979 VGFPLNA

-1117 SNVPSSFKN
+1117 SNVPSSFKS
-1126 TVGSVVIQGQINGN
+1126 TAGGMVIKGQINGN
-1140 QTVAPVTHTVNYQD
+1140 QTVAPVTRTVNYQD

>member
-1 MGASGQGRRF
+1 MK
-11 ENSSRSVSFCPTLVE
+11 
-26 VHDSLKELWA
+26 LKRIA
-36 SFYISVMEYLHIT
+36 
-49 KRENRFTYYNY
+49 
-60 FLIKY
+60 
-65 FLFAEIHKEVYTW
+65 
-78 NKQLNLDEEERKV
+78 
-91 SIKGLIRKGI
+91 RKGI
-101 IGLLIVLM
+101 LGLLIVMLTA
-109 SVQGWHGIPIVDTN
+109 QGWLTGWSGVERE
-123 TAYAADEFND
+123 AYAAHALSANGI
-133 TLIET
+133 TNT
-138 TIPAV
+138 VPAV
-143 GATEVDGAAPL
+143 KGTNVDSSVPFVIDFDKPVQKATGT
-154 VIQFKEAVKKS
+154 QS
-165 ESAVGNIVITRLQ
+165 SIVIKRLD
-178 DNIPVAT
+178 DNTAMGSVLV
-185 IRMDSSDVKIKG
+185 SSDQVVIDP
-197 TLADPDAPESVDGV
+197 TPPITDPTTPDAGDNTPVPATGLRV
-211 GKEVS
+211 TITLGK
-216 ITHPLLRGGT
+216 TLPGAT
-226 YYVQFDSGSLV
+226 YYVEIDNKSFVYADNTAFPGLTNKEWTFSTLGLGSTSLV
-237 TVDGTAVKGPTLQQ
+237 SRVPDNAAMVSL
-251 WKFSTKGIGTAKVS
+251 STKVVMTFDKPV
-265 SYYPTLGAV
+265 
-274 SVPTTSNI
+274 
-282 QLTYNDSITAGAG
+282 TAGRGNLIIYQGRVGGTVFEQIPVNAG
-295 KIQIFQG
+295 
-302 STVVEELD
+302 
-310 ITAGSPRIVINGRT
+310 APRITGFGTN
-324 LTIDPTNN
+324 TITIVPTNN
-332 FSNGITYSVVMP
+332 WNNNTTYYIVMP
-344 EGALRDSVG
+344 EGYLRDSNENDISAISG
-353 NDVKGIIRGEWNF
+353 NVWGFNII
-366 TAFSSDPTVLTV
+366 SDPTSLMV
-378 STLSPANGASNVS
+378 STVSPANGTTNAP
-391 LTNELTVTFSKEL
+391 LTGNLTVTFNKEL
-404 SSAYITGAVTL
+404 DPNYIQNVTL
-415 KNANGVAVPATVLLN
+415 KKSNGATVASKTAIN
-430 STNNRQLRIIPL
+430 SANNRQLLITPTNAL
-442 SSLASN
+442 DSN
-448 TTYTVDI
+448 TNYVVDI
-455 QGGLLRDNAGN
+455 PANTFRDKAGN
-466 LFTGLNGANSWT
+466 TFTGLNGSTSWA
-478 FRTLSADTTAP
+478 FKTLSADTTAP
-489 VLKTAK
+489 VLKNAK
-495 MYSNNIIRLTYD
+495 MHSNNTIRLTYD
-507 ELLSSLDPFASSF
+507 EWLYSTNSLSSTYAV
-520 TVTINGENRNVS
+520 TVNGEKRNVS
-532 TSYVS
+532 STYIS
-537 GDSVYVVLDTGVA
+537 GDSVYVVMDTGVA
-550 VGQVVRIAYSPG
+550 VGQVVRIAYTPG
-562 TGTRKIQDMS
+562 TTGNRLTDQS
-572 FNAAAAF
+572 SNAAAAF
-579 SARDVEN
+579 GARDVEN
-586 GLDSIM
+586 GLDSVM

-597 GTAYGNTISLYY
+597 GNVYYSTITLYY
-609 PETVYINSSDAARQ
+609 PETVYITSSDAARQ
-623 FSVTADGESVGISS
+623 FSVTADQSAVGINS
-637 ISTNN
+637 ISING
-642 SSLVTLSLNRSI
+642 SSVVTLNLSRSI
-654 QNGEVVRVSYEPGSW
+654 TDGEVVRVAYTPGSW

-687 RNSIDTKAPE
+687 RNSIDTKPPE
-697 FKSAEVSGSTLWI
+697 FKSAEVSGNKLWM
-710 RYNEPLSRTNKPLKS
+710 RYNEPLITTNKPLNS

-734 AVFVNDT
+734 PVFVNDS
-741 EIEDDLVTLT
+741 EIENDLVTLT
-751 LASAVASTQNVSLS
+751 LASAVKDTQNISLS
-765 YVPGT
+765 YVPGA

-777 GNPAGYVNLAP
+777 NNPAGYLNLTP

-798 LSAVLQGDTVS
+798 LSATLQGDTVQ
-809 INFKDPLQAQTALT
+809 INFRDSIQSQSALT
-823 ASQFAVQLGGSAVSV
+823 ASQFSVVIGNSTTTVLSASASGSVVTLKVDTSAV
-838 TSAATSGS
+838 TSTAI
-846 LLTLKLSSA
+846 
-855 ATSGQT
+855 QT

-872 LRDALNNTIAAF
+872 LRDASNVTVEAF
-884 GPLTLQVNGSSTG
+884 GPLTLQQTNNSSTS
-897 SQASSRP
+897 SQTKTLPA
-904 SWLTELD
+904 WLTELD
-911 ASSYGQALLV
+911 ASSYSQSLLV

-930 STMSRNNRSTRQFNV
+930 SAMSRNNRSTRQFNV
-945 DATKLIQTFEYAA
+945 DATKLIQTFEYASA
-958 SVGKTSEPIVFEV
+958 VGKTMEPIVFEV
-971 SDSESSAY
+971 PDSESSAY
-979 VGFPLNT
+979 VGFPLNA

-1117 SNVPSSFKN
+1117 SNVPSSFKS
-1126 TVGSVVIQGQINGN
+1126 TVGGMVIKGQINGN

-1209 SRFQDVRSGS
+1209 SRFHDVRSGS